1 MVWYKFHGRETK
13 INYSKYMKSWFQHN
27 HKTFNGDDFRA
38 VNGVVGFGSSG
49 HDSLVEGDMNEN
61 SNGTDES
68 VDIDV
73 DHSSCDVDDMTDMID
88 GRGVHDV
95 SCDRD
100 IRDVHCVTGRHLY
113 VVVRQKR
120 AQF

>member
-13 INYSKYMKSWFQHN
+13 INYSKYMKSWIQHN
-27 HKTFNGDDFRA
+27 HITFNGDDFRA

-49 HDSLVEGDMNEN
+49 HDSLVEGDMNED

-88 GRGVHDV
+88 GR
-95 SCDRD
+95 D

-113 VVVRQKR
+113 VVAQQKR

>member
-1 MVWYKFHGRETK
+1 M
-13 INYSKYMKSWFQHN
+13 
-27 HKTFNGDDFRA
+27 
-38 VNGVVGFGSSG
+38 NGVVGFGSSG

-113 VVVRQKR
+113 VVVQQKR